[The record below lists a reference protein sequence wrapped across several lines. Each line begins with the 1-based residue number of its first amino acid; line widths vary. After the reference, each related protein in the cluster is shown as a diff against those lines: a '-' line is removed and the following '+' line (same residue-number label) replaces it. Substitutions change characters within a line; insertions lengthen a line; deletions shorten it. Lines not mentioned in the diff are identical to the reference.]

1 MLREEFERSAYT
13 ELVQFAAALDRMSG
27 QCPDKELSAKLWAL
41 RGPLDAV
48 LQDLSERCGSFRPS
62 ASELVSFRWRPWD
75 KI

>member
-1 MLREEFERSAYT
+1 MMLREEFERSAYT

-27 QCPDKELSAKLWAL
+27 QCPTRNCRRAL
-41 RGPLDAV
+41 RGPLHAV

-62 ASELVSFRWRPWD
+62 ANELVSFRWRPWD